1 MASNVNPTVRRRRLG
16 QELRR
21 LRELKGMTAEE
32 VAERLLVSQS
42 KISRL
47 ENGRRSISQRDV
59 RDLCGVYEVED
70 HRIVDSLMQMAKDSR
85 QQGWWHAFG
94 DIPYSVYIGLE
105 TDAASLRVY
114 DPQVVP
120 GLLQTPQYAEALIA
134 GALPETVPADVE
146 KRVNVRLRRQERV
159 KATENPLRLWV
170 VIDEAAL
177 RRTIGGKQLMI
188 DQLESLID
196 QSRLPH
202 VTVQVLPFSMGAHP
216 GINGQYAILE
226 FPDASDSSVVYIEG
240 VTSDLYLEKAND
252 VQKYSVMYEHS
263 AGAGPE
269 CGPDPGIHHR
279 DRQGVRRWNGLLSAG
294 IGRLG
299 AEARHG
305 TPRAHRGGRPSRNMP
320 SGRVN
325 GRPAA
330 RRLRVASIT
339 PTENAGRERPTREN
353 RSEHGNSSGRHGHL
367 DQVLVLHRKRR
378 MR

>member
-114 DPQVVP
+114 EPQVVP
-120 GLLQTPQYAEALIA
+120 GLLQTRRYAEALIT
-134 GALPETVPADVE
+134 GALPESSPADIE
-146 KRVNVRLRRQERV
+146 KRVNVRARRQERI
-159 KATENPLRLWV
+159 KDAETPLRLWA
-170 VIDEAAL
+170 VIDESAL
-177 RRTIGGKQLMI
+177 RRVVGDRQLMI
-188 DQLESLID
+188 EQLEHLVD
-196 QSRLPH
+196 QSHLPH
-202 VTVQVLPFSMGAHP
+202 VTVQVLPFDMGAHP
-216 GINGQYAILE
+216 GISGHYAILE

-252 VQKYSVMYEHS
+252 VQRYSVMYEHLR
-263 AGAGPE
+263 AQALNVE
-269 CGPDPGIHHR
+269 QT
-279 DRQGVRRWNGLLSAG
+279 RQF
-294 IGRLG
+294 IGEVIKDYTD
-299 AEARHG
+299 ATH
-305 TPRAHRGGRPSRNMP
+305 
-320 SGRVN
+320 
-325 GRPAA
+325 
-330 RRLRVASIT
+330 
-339 PTENAGRERPTREN
+339 
-353 RSEHGNSSGRHGHL
+353 
-367 DQVLVLHRKRR
+367 
-378 MR
+378 

>member
-114 DPQVVP
+114 EPQVVP
-120 GLLQTPQYAEALIA
+120 GLLQTRQYAEALIT
-134 GALPETVPADVE
+134 GALPESGTTDVE
-146 KRVNVRLRRQERV
+146 KRVSVRVRRQERLND
-159 KATENPLRLWV
+159 AEHPLRLWV

-177 RRTIGGKQLMI
+177 RRLVGDKQLMRE
-188 DQLESLID
+188 QLEHLVELS
-196 QSRLPH
+196 QLPH
-202 VTVQVLPFSMGAHP
+202 VTVQVLPFDMGAHP

-226 FPDASDSSVVYIEG
+226 FPDTSDSSVVYIEG

-252 VQKYSVMYEHS
+252 VQKYSVMYEHLR
-263 AGAGPE
+263 AQALNV
-269 CGPDPGIHHR
+269 DHT
-279 DRQGVRRWNGLLSAG
+279 RQFIAD
-294 IGRLG
+294 I
-299 AEARHG
+299 AKEYAR
-305 TPRAHRGGRPSRNMP
+305 
-320 SGRVN
+320 
-325 GRPAA
+325 
-330 RRLRVASIT
+330 
-339 PTENAGRERPTREN
+339 
-353 RSEHGNSSGRHGHL
+353 
-367 DQVLVLHRKRR
+367 
-378 MR
+378 

>member
-114 DPQVVP
+114 ESLIVP
-120 GLLQTPQYAEALIA
+120 GLLQTREYAQAVIEGMWPEATSSEI
-134 GALPETVPADVE
+134 E
-146 KRVNVRLRRQERV
+146 KRIQIRLKRQDRL
-159 KATENPLRLWV
+159 ADPINPLRFWA
-170 VIDEAAL
+170 VIDEALL
-177 RRTIGGKQLMI
+177 RRVVGSRQIMANQLRH
-188 DQLESLID
+188 LAELSEK
-196 QSRLPH
+196 PH
-202 VTVQVLPFSMGAHP
+202 VTLQVLTYDVGAHP
-216 GINGQYAILE
+216 GMYGKFAILE
-226 FPDASDSSVVYIEG
+226 FQEAMDASVVYLEG

-252 VQKYSVMYEHS
+252 VQSYAVMYEHLRAKALS
-263 AGAGPE
+263 PE
-269 CGPDPGIHHR
+269 QSRRFILEVA
-279 DRQGVRRWNGLLSAG
+279 QGYS
-294 IGRLG
+294 
-299 AEARHG
+299 
-305 TPRAHRGGRPSRNMP
+305 
-320 SGRVN
+320 
-325 GRPAA
+325 
-330 RRLRVASIT
+330 
-339 PTENAGRERPTREN
+339 
-353 RSEHGNSSGRHGHL
+353 
-367 DQVLVLHRKRR
+367 K
-378 MR
+378 

>member
-70 HRIVDSLMQMAKDSR
+70 QRIVDSLMQMAKDSR

-114 DPQVVP
+114 EPQVVP
-120 GLLQTPQYAEALIA
+120 GLLQTRPYAEALIN
-134 GALPETVPADVE
+134 GALPESPVLDVE
-146 KRVNVRLRRQERV
+146 KRVGVRLRRQDRIS
-159 KATENPLRLWV
+159 TPDDPLRLWAV
-170 VIDEAAL
+170 VDEAAL
-177 RRTIGGKQLMI
+177 RRRVGDRQLMRE
-188 DQLESLID
+188 QLEHLVE
-196 QSRLPH
+196 QSQLPH
-202 VTVQVLPFSMGAHP
+202 VTVQVLPFDMGAHP
-216 GINGQYAILE
+216 GITGHYAILE

-252 VQKYSVMYEHS
+252 VQRYSVMYEHLR
-263 AGAGPE
+263 AQALNA
-269 CGPDPGIHHR
+269 DQT
-279 DRQGVRRWNGLLSAG
+279 RQFIAD
-294 IGRLG
+294 I
-299 AEARHG
+299 AKEYAR
-305 TPRAHRGGRPSRNMP
+305 
-320 SGRVN
+320 
-325 GRPAA
+325 
-330 RRLRVASIT
+330 
-339 PTENAGRERPTREN
+339 
-353 RSEHGNSSGRHGHL
+353 
-367 DQVLVLHRKRR
+367 
-378 MR
+378 

>member
-120 GLLQTPQYAEALIA
+120 GLLQTRQYAEALIA
-134 GALPETVPADVE
+134 GALPETAQSDVE

-159 KATENPLRLWV
+159 KAAENPLRLWV

-177 RRTIGGKQLMI
+177 RRRVGDRQLMI
-188 DQLESLID
+188 NQLESLIE
-196 QSRLPH
+196 QSQLPH

-240 VTSDLYLEKAND
+240 ITSDLYLEKAND
-252 VQKYSVMYEHS
+252 VQKYSVMYEH
-263 AGAGPE
+263 
-269 CGPDPGIHHR
+269 
-279 DRQGVRRWNGLLSAG
+279 L
-294 IGRLG
+294 
-299 AEARHG
+299 
-305 TPRAHRGGRPSRNMP
+305 RAQALN
-320 SGRVN
+320 VDQ
-325 GRPAA
+325 
-330 RRLRVASIT
+330 
-339 PTENAGRERPTREN
+339 TREFITAIAKDYAA
-353 RSEHGNSSGRHGHL
+353 ETAG
-367 DQVLVLHRKRR
+367 
-378 MR
+378 

>member
-114 DPQVVP
+114 ESLIVP
-120 GLLQTPQYAEALIA
+120 GLLQTREYAQAVIEGMWPEATPSEI
-134 GALPETVPADVE
+134 D
-146 KRVNVRLRRQERV
+146 KRIQIRLKRQDRLTDPV
-159 KATENPLRLWV
+159 NPLRFWA
-170 VIDEAAL
+170 VIDEALL
-177 RRTIGGKQLMI
+177 RRVVGNRQIMT
-188 DQLESLID
+188 DQLLHLAQLSE
-196 QSRLPH
+196 QPH
-202 VTVQVLPFSMGAHP
+202 VTLQVLPYDVGAHP
-216 GINGQYAILE
+216 GMYGKFAILE
-226 FPDASDSSVVYIEG
+226 FQEAMDASVVYLEG

-252 VQKYSVMYEHS
+252 VQSYAVMYEHLR
-263 AGAGPE
+263 AKA
-269 CGPDPGIHHR
+269 
-279 DRQGVRRWNGLLSAG
+279 LSAEQSREF
-294 IGRLG
+294 IHKV
-299 AEARHG
+299 AESCC
-305 TPRAHRGGRPSRNMP
+305 P
-320 SGRVN
+320 
-325 GRPAA
+325 
-330 RRLRVASIT
+330 
-339 PTENAGRERPTREN
+339 
-353 RSEHGNSSGRHGHL
+353 
-367 DQVLVLHRKRR
+367 
-378 MR
+378 

>member
-70 HRIVDSLMQMAKDSR
+70 QRVVDSLMQMAKDSR

-94 DIPYSVYIGLE
+94 DVPYSVYIGLE

-120 GLLQTPQYAEALIA
+120 GLLQTRPYAEALIA
-134 GALPETVPADVE
+134 GALPETTPGDID
-146 KRVNVRLRRQERV
+146 KRVQVRLRRQERIS
-159 KATENPLRLWV
+159 APESPLRLWTV
-170 VIDEAAL
+170 LDEAAL
-177 RRTIGGKQLMI
+177 RRVVGNRSLMRE
-188 DQLESLID
+188 QLEHLVE

-202 VTVQVLPFSMGAHP
+202 VTVQVIPFHLGAHP
-216 GINGQYAILE
+216 GLNGQYAILE

-240 VTSDLYLEKAND
+240 VTSDLYLEKPAD
-252 VQKYSVMYEHS
+252 VQKYSVMYEHLRAQALNVEQS
-263 AGAGPE
+263 
-269 CGPDPGIHHR
+269 
-279 DRQGVRRWNGLLSAG
+279 RQFIAD
-294 IGRLG
+294 IAKEY
-299 AEARHG
+299 AEL
-305 TPRAHRGGRPSRNMP
+305 RP
-320 SGRVN
+320 
-325 GRPAA
+325 
-330 RRLRVASIT
+330 
-339 PTENAGRERPTREN
+339 
-353 RSEHGNSSGRHGHL
+353 
-367 DQVLVLHRKRR
+367 Q
-378 MR
+378 

>member
-85 QQGWWHAFG
+85 QQGWWHSFG

-120 GLLQTPQYAEALIA
+120 GLLQTKQYAEALIA
-134 GALPETVPADVE
+134 GALPETPPAEVE
-146 KRVNVRLRRQERV
+146 KRVQVRMRRQERIS
-159 KATENPLRLWV
+159 TEENPLRLWTV
-170 VIDEAAL
+170 LDEAAL
-177 RRTIGGKQLMI
+177 RRVVGNRSLMR
-188 DQLESLID
+188 DQLEQLVE
-196 QSRLPH
+196 QSQLPH
-202 VTVQVLPFSMGAHP
+202 VTVQVIPFDMGAHP
-216 GINGQYAILE
+216 GLNGQYAILE
-226 FPDASDSSVVYIEG
+226 FPDAADSSVVYIEG

-252 VQKYSVMYEHS
+252 VQKYSVMYEHLRAQALNVDQS
-263 AGAGPE
+263 
-269 CGPDPGIHHR
+269 
-279 DRQGVRRWNGLLSAG
+279 RQFIAD
-294 IGRLG
+294 I
-299 AEARHG
+299 AKDYAR
-305 TPRAHRGGRPSRNMP
+305 
-320 SGRVN
+320 
-325 GRPAA
+325 
-330 RRLRVASIT
+330 
-339 PTENAGRERPTREN
+339 
-353 RSEHGNSSGRHGHL
+353 
-367 DQVLVLHRKRR
+367 
-378 MR
+378 